1 MTDEERQRVAAV
13 LQAEY
18 GLLMGALG
26 AAWSASLVRTS
37 LYLGV
42 LSAAGVALGFASG
55 GDVSGSS
62 FATVSLMV
70 LPMLLFLGV
79 ATFVR
84 LVQVQ
89 RESVVYLTGINRIR
103 RFLADAAPGARPFLV
118 LPIHDD
124 RAALYRSVGTGMSRR
139 PPRYP
144 ILHLLA
150 QTQGIVGIVTAAVAA
165 SFAGLA
171 LSGIHPTVA
180 WVGAAVVFVA
190 TVVALFTWLGAVA
203 RGTPGGHHAALP
215 HTTRGHR
222 RAVLVCPR
230 AVRSPL
236 VRRRSPVVPYPCRS
250 VPRPQLRARRPPRPG
265 TAGTTALANGSIDEM
280 RGHHTCGRHGPRGI
294 RGLHV
299 STGPTL
305 TTARVAGI
313 VGPAMTHAFWFYA

>member
-1 MTDEERQRVAAV
+1 MAKRSAGSPAQPLQPPPVDSPMTDEERQRVAAV

-18 GLLMGALG
+18 GLLMAALG

-55 GDVSGSS
+55 GDVTGSS
-62 FATVSLMV
+62 FATVSLVV

-103 RFLADAAPGARPFLV
+103 RFLADSAPGTRPLLV
-118 LPIHDD
+118 LPVHDD
-124 RAALYRSVGTGMSRR
+124 QAALYRSVGTGMSRR

-171 LSGIHPTVA
+171 LAGVHPALA
-180 WVGAAVVFVA
+180 WAVAAVVFTA
-190 TVVALFTWLGAVA
+190 TVAALFAWWQ
-203 RGTPGGHHAALP
+203 
-215 HTTRGHR
+215 
-222 RAVLVCPR
+222 
-230 AVRSPL
+230 RS
-236 VRRRSPVVPYPCRS
+236 
-250 VPRPQLRARRPPRPG
+250 
-265 TAGTTALANGSIDEM
+265 LAE
-280 RGHHTCGRHGPRGI
+280 
-294 RGLHV
+294 LQ
-299 STGPTL
+299 
-305 TTARVAGI
+305 AGI
-313 VGPAMTHAFWFYA
+313 APLYPTPPDEVGAPF